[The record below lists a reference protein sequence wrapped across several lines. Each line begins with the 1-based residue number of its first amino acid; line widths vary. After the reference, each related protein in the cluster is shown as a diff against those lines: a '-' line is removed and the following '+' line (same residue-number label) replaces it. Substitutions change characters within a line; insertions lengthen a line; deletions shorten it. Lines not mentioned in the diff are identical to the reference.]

1 MPTTVPAL
9 LTDSSGAAFH
19 RGTVERRDLG
29 PRDVAIDIAFAG
41 ICHSDIHQ
49 VREEWGA
56 AIFPMVPGHEIAGT
70 VSAVGSA
77 VEHYAVGDRVG
88 VGCFVDSCR
97 ECEYC
102 LAGEEQF
109 CLKGN
114 VGTYNAR
121 GYDGEP
127 TYGGYST
134 RGRRRRALRAADPGR
149 RSASTSPLRCSA
161 PASPPTARSSTG
173 APGPGKQVAVVGLG
187 GLGHMA
193 VQIAHALGAE
203 VTVLSRTRAKE
214 EDGRRLGA
222 DHYVA
227 TERARRLKA
236 LRNTFDLII
245 NTVSADVD
253 LDALARTLRVG
264 GSLVYVGAPSERQSF
279 AVFSLIGGRR
289 SVAGSNIGGIRETQE
304 MLDFCGEHGIG
315 AVIETIARRRGHR
328 GLRPRRRRRGA
339 LPRRDRHR
347 DDPGLTRSRAPLASE
362 PCSAWCSS
370 ASSRPRPASGRSP
383 RPPPSCTWP
392 SRRSASSS
400 GGSRTSTAP
409 ASSSAA
415 AGGSCSRRRARPS
428 SPSR

>member
-49 VREEWGA
+49 AREEWGG

-70 VSAVGSA
+70 VSAVGA
-77 VEHYAVGDRVG
+77 EVEQYVVGDRVG

-134 RGRRRRALRAADPGR
+134 AVVVDERYVLRIPERIGLDVAAPLLCAGI
-149 RSASTSPLRCSA
+149 TTYSPLKHW
-161 PASPPTARSSTG
+161 G
-173 APGPGKQVAVVGLG
+173 AGPGKQVAVVGLG

-203 VTVLSRTRAKE
+203 VTVISRSRAKE
-214 EDGRRLGA
+214 EDARRLGA
-222 DHYVA
+222 DHFVA
-227 TERARRLKA
+227 TSEEGAYKA
-236 LRNTFDLII
+236 VRNTFDLII

-253 LDALARTLRVG
+253 VDRLASTLRVG

-315 AVIETIARRRGHR
+315 AVVETI
-328 GLRPRRRRRGA
+328 GA
-339 LPRRDRHR
+339 DDVTAAYDRVVDGGVHYR
-347 DDPGLTRSRAPLASE
+347 YVIDTATI
-362 PCSAWCSS
+362 
-370 ASSRPRPASGRSP
+370 PA
-383 RPPPSCTWP
+383 
-392 SRRSASSS
+392 
-400 GGSRTSTAP
+400 
-409 ASSSAA
+409 
-415 AGGSCSRRRARPS
+415 
-428 SPSR
+428 